1 MRFFLLC
8 FLLNLWLLQNLR
20 ASEKHDTDDKGSY
33 AEPVSRIGLTL
44 SGGGARG
51 LAHIGVLHVLDSL
64 GVRIDYI
71 TGTSMGSIIGGMY
84 AAGYTAS
91 EIEEFALGMNWDA
104 LFAGRTD
111 LSYIHPVNR
120 EGFKKFIIELPI
132 ENCKLKLSTG
142 AFEGQQLWNTLN
154 EVFLH
159 TYGITDFNHLPI
171 PFAAVATDIERGEPV
186 VMRKGNLVTAIRA
199 SMAMPSVFTTVERD
213 GYKLID
219 GGVANNFP
227 VALVK
232 EMGADFAIGVNVSQ
246 GLRPANELLTPI
258 DVIYQMG
265 FYSDARMFIE
275 NRKVTDLY
283 IEPDLEEFTAASF
296 TQTQQIIEQG
306 KKAARGVIDQ
316 LVPFKDTDEQSR
328 RTTLVSK
335 EKFTLIIDSIA
346 FNGLKNVRP
355 WFAQN
360 IMSVY
365 PGDTLDAGSLT
376 NAVSRLFATGYFERV
391 HYNLTDCDQTPN
403 VILSLDVKEKPF
415 GSLAAALQ
423 YNSFTGVGISG
434 KIATNKFFF
443 YNARASATVLIG
455 EKPAFRAKIR
465 FFTSDRRHSWL
476 SLTTQGRYITFP
488 LYENFKAISEY
499 QQGFLRSELS
509 FNTLSGDNSFFSFN
523 GGYYYQS
530 LSPNMQSP
538 VTIEGK
544 TRAFT
549 AGINWQHHSLNSNAF
564 PTQGQLIIIKNN
576 FYFNQRPSF
585 SEINLNGKP
594 STLEELDIRIRN
606 FVQTQIRWESYT
618 PINERLT
625 QHTRLQLGYNIK
637 YEQGFINS
645 FNLGGTYPY
654 LENQLTFAGLNEY
667 ELVSE
672 NILAA
677 ALGYQYHIG
686 RSVYATAIANAALF
700 DFSFGRPK
708 EISSN
713 KLVYGGGLSIG
724 YDSFVGPFELTFSYS
739 PQTKKVI
746 GYVNLGWMF

>member
-1 MRFFLLC
+1 MKCIVLIFIMFIFSC
-8 FLLNLWLLQNLR
+8 PVFSGHSTSQ
-20 ASEKHDTDDKGSY
+20 
-33 AEPVSRIGLTL
+33 PVSEPSIGLTL

-51 LAHIGVLHVLDSL
+51 LAHVGVLHILDSL
-64 GVRIDYI
+64 GIRIDYI
-71 TGTSMGSIIGGMY
+71 TGTSMGSVVGGMY
-84 AAGYTAS
+84 AAGYTAA

-104 LFAGRTD
+104 LFAGNTD

-120 EGFKKFIIELPI
+120 NDFKKFIIELPI
-132 ENCKLKLSTG
+132 ENGKIQFSTG
-142 AFEGQQLWNTLN
+142 AIEGQQLWNILN

-159 TYGITDFNHLPI
+159 TYGIADFNKLDI
-171 PFAAVATDIERGEPV
+171 PFACVATDVERGEAV
-186 VMRKGNLVTAIRA
+186 VMRDGNLVTAIRA
-199 SMAMPSVFTTVERD
+199 SMAIPSVFTTVNRD

-219 GGVANNFP
+219 GGVTNNFP
-227 VALVK
+227 VALAK
-232 EMGADFAIGVNVSQ
+232 EMGADYVIGVNVSQ

-265 FYSDARMFIE
+265 FFSDARKFIE
-275 NRKVTDLY
+275 NRKMTDIY
-283 IEPDLEEFTAASF
+283 IEPDLEGFTAASF
-296 TQTQQIIEQG
+296 AQMMAIIEQG
-306 KKAARGVIDQ
+306 KIAARDIIDTIIHYQ
-316 LVPFKDTDEQSR
+316 NTKMQAT
-328 RTTLVSK
+328 RTTLISK
-335 EKFTLIIDSIA
+335 EEFSLTIDSIQ
-346 FNGLKNVRP
+346 FNGLNNVRP
-355 WFAQN
+355 LFAQN
-360 IMSVY
+360 TMNIHQ
-365 PGDTLDAGSLT
+365 GDTIDAKSLT
-376 NAVSRLFATGYFERV
+376 TAVNRLFATGYFERV
-391 HYNLTDCDQTPN
+391 HYKLIDCDQTAC
-403 VILSLDVKEKPF
+403 VILSLDVQEKPF

-434 KIATNKFFF
+434 KIATNKLFL
-443 YNARASATVLIG
+443 YNARASASLLIG
-455 EKPAFRAKIR
+455 EKPAFRTKIR
-465 FFTSDRRHSWL
+465 YFTNDRRHSWI
-476 SLTTQGRYITFP
+476 SLTAHGRYITFP
-488 LYENFKAISEY
+488 LYEDFKAISEY

-509 FNTLSGDNSFFSFN
+509 FNTLSGKNSFFSFT
-523 GGYYYQS
+523 GGYYYQR

-544 TRAFT
+544 TSAFT
-549 AGINWQHHSLNSNAF
+549 AGINWQHHSLSSNTF

-576 FYFNQRPSF
+576 FYFNQTPSF
-585 SEINLNGKP
+585 SEININGKP

-654 LENQLTFAGLNEY
+654 LENQITFTGLNEY

-686 RSVYATAIANAALF
+686 RSVYATALANAALF
-700 DFSFGRPK
+700 DFSFGRP
-708 EISSN
+708 EEFSAS
-713 KLVYGGGLSIG
+713 KLVYGAGLSIG
-724 YDSFVGPFELTFSYS
+724 YNSFVGPFEVTFSYS
-739 PQTKKVI
+739 PQTEKVI